1 MTSFIV
7 PAGAGE
13 DVVSDDA
20 RLHLAAAAY
29 LARFKGLSREHTD
42 SDLRAFFSWCAGRG
56 IGPLRAQRAQLEMYV
71 RWMQETRRF
80 KPSTVSRSA
89 SVSAGSIAPPLS
101 TASSHTPGGLRPPT
115 SPQPANPATR
125 PR

>member
-13 DVVSDDA
+13 DALFDEA

-42 SDLRAFFSWCAGRG
+42 SDLRTFPDR
-56 IGPLRAQRAQLEMYV
+56 
-71 RWMQETRRF
+71 
-80 KPSTVSRSA
+80 
-89 SVSAGSIAPPLS
+89 
-101 TASSHTPGGLRPPT
+101 
-115 SPQPANPATR
+115 NTR
-125 PR
+125 PHGAPIPPSWGPTLHTYAVRSLRGPVMSRRHP

>member
-13 DVVSDDA
+13 DALSDDA

-42 SDLRAFFSWCAGRG
+42 SDLRTFPDRN
-56 IGPLRAQRAQLEMYV
+56 
-71 RWMQETRRF
+71 TR
-80 KPSTVSRSA
+80 PHGA
-89 SVSAGSIAPPLS
+89 PIAP
-101 TASSHTPGGLRPPT
+101 R
-115 SPQPANPATR
+115 
-125 PR
+125 

>member
-13 DVVSDDA
+13 DALSDDA

-42 SDLRAFFSWCAGRG
+42 SDLRTFPDRN
-56 IGPLRAQRAQLEMYV
+56 
-71 RWMQETRRF
+71 TR
-80 KPSTVSRSA
+80 PHGA
-89 SVSAGSIAPPLS
+89 PIAPRL
-101 TASSHTPGGLRPPT
+101 TQIVNGLKRPDMADVRT
-115 SPQPANPATR
+115 IRSIVWGSWFA
-125 PR
+125 

>member
-13 DVVSDDA
+13 DALSDDA

-42 SDLRAFFSWCAGRG
+42 SDLRTFPDRN
-56 IGPLRAQRAQLEMYV
+56 
-71 RWMQETRRF
+71 TR
-80 KPSTVSRSA
+80 PHGA
-89 SVSAGSIAPPLS
+89 PIAPRLMRRMS
-101 TASSHTPGGLRPPT
+101 GTARLHIKPNRDPIRTCC
-115 SPQPANPATR
+115 SPVVDASR
-125 PR
+125 